1 MTDEQKAL
9 QYRWYIAGV
18 GVFFV
23 SVGIGQVLNT
33 WLVTVFLHETP
44 ERIGFMQMASM
55 LPSTLLLLV
64 GGTVADRRDPRTI
77 LIALQTLNLIPI
89 TTVAVFY
96 GMDMLGYWIMVAMA
110 VVGSAFAAFIIPA
123 RDTML
128 TNVTRPGQIQKAI
141 ATVNMLQ
148 FGGQMVGIMFGTR
161 ADEFGAIPL
170 LVAQGALI
178 LACALMM
185 TRLHPV
191 KRAAQTTTGPR
202 NSAMKDAW
210 EGVME
215 VVNDRRILT
224 LTLYSLSGGIF
235 YMGAFMVNLPVMV
248 RDVYNGGSLEIGII
262 QMSFMAGTVIG
273 SMISIRIGPIHRP
286 GRLMM
291 LSSLSAATFLTL
303 IAVGLPFYGTSLCI
317 FAWGLGAG
325 VSMPMTRSV
334 IQLSARPSHRAR
346 MLAVFQTTFMGAG
359 PIGAL
364 IMGFAISKIGVTQS
378 MIIPPIATLI
388 VFVVVLLFTKIWQM
402 PMPEQRVDD
411 EPDEAAA

>member
-1 MTDEQKAL
+1 MTDAQKAL

-77 LIALQTLNLIPI
+77 LITLQTLNLIPI

-110 VVGSAFAAFIIPA
+110 VIGSAFAAFIIPA

-128 TNVTRPGQIQKAI
+128 TNVTQPGQIQKAI

-148 FGGQMVGIMFGTR
+148 FGGQMVGILFGTR
-161 ADEFGAIPL
+161 ADDFGAIPL
-170 LVAQGALI
+170 LVAQGTLI

-185 TRLHPV
+185 TRLNPV
-191 KRAAQTTTGPR
+191 KRALPEGPR
-202 NSAMKDAW
+202 NSAIKDAW
-210 EGVME
+210 EGVTE

-303 IAVGLPFYGTSLCI
+303 IAVGLPFYGTAFCI

-359 PIGAL
+359 PIGAM
-364 IMGFAISKIGVTQS
+364 IMGFAIARMGVIES
-378 MIIPPIATLI
+378 MIIPPIATVS
-388 VFVVVLLFTKIWQM
+388 VFVIVLLFTEIWQM
-402 PMPEQRVDD
+402 PMPEQREGD
-411 EPDEAAA
+411 

>member
-1 MTDEQKAL
+1 MSDAQKAD

-23 SVGIGQVLNT
+23 SVGVGQVLNT

-55 LPSTLLLLV
+55 LPSTLLLLI

-77 LIALQTLNLIPI
+77 LIILQGLNLIPI

-110 VVGSAFAAFIIPA
+110 VVGAAFAAFIIPA

-128 TNVTRPGQIQKAI
+128 TNVTPPGQIQKAI

-148 FGGQMVGIMFGTR
+148 FGGQMVGILMGTQ
-161 ADEFGAIPL
+161 ADKFGALPL
-170 LVAQGALI
+170 LAAQGI
-178 LACALMM
+178 LVASCALMM
-185 TRLHPV
+185 TRLNRV
-191 KRAAQTTTGPR
+191 KRPAPTGPR
-202 NSAMKDAW
+202 NSALKDAW
-210 EGVME
+210 EGVQE

-248 RDVYNGGSLEIGII
+248 RDVYHGGSLEIGII

-273 SMISIRIGPIHRP
+273 SMVSIRIGPIQRP

-291 LSSLSAATFLTL
+291 LSSLSSATVLAL
-303 IAVGLPFYGTSLCI
+303 IATHLPFYGTAICI
-317 FAWGLGAG
+317 LVWGLGAG
-325 VSMPMTRSV
+325 LSMPMTRSV

-359 PIGAL
+359 PIGAM
-364 IMGFAISKIGVTQS
+364 IMGFAITRMGVIES
-378 MIIPPIATLI
+378 MIIPPIATVTVFI
-388 VFVVVLLFTKIWQM
+388 VVFFFTEIWQM
-402 PMPEQRVDD
+402 PMPEQRADTP
-411 EPDEAAA
+411 EAEEAA